1 MIINESFPGRVHAVA
16 ITDVGARHTA
26 MGLPNQDC
34 SAFYFQDD
42 QFFMAVS
49 DGVGSCKHAEAG
61 SKLACRI
68 SRIAFEHLLEGS
80 LPWNGNAIVKEICAL
95 WKSNVP
101 SADPLDYCAT
111 LKAAFVKRGLLI
123 AVSIGDGLLLAAD
136 SRQQLHAKE
145 KASDFLNETVCLYPG
160 VKEKPFWYQE
170 MFTFPGACA
179 IFLCSDGIAN
189 ALLENRESLLI
200 ETIRS
205 EIGMATL
212 REELTELFE
221 DARLMNADDK
231 TLGVVKY
238 DY

>member
-1 MIINESFPGRVHAVA
+1 MIINESFPGKVHAVA
-16 ITDVGARHTA
+16 ITDIGARHTA

-34 SAFYFQDD
+34 SAFYFHDD

-49 DGVGSCKHAEAG
+49 DGVGSCKHADAG
-61 SKLACRI
+61 SKLACQI
-68 SRIAFEHLLEGS
+68 SRIIFDHLLDGS
-80 LPWNGNAIVKEICAL
+80 FPWNGDAIVKEICSL
-95 WKSNVP
+95 WTLKVP

-111 LKAAFVKRGLLI
+111 LKAAFVKQGLLI

-136 SRQQLHAKE
+136 SRQQIHAKE

-160 VKEKPFWYQE
+160 VTEKSFWCQE
-170 MFTFPGACA
+170 MNTFPGACA
-179 IFLCSDGIAN
+179 IFICSDGIAN
-189 ALLENRESLLI
+189 ALLENQESLLI
-200 ETIRS
+200 ETIRN
-205 EIGMATL
+205 ETDIDLL

-231 TLGVVKY
+231 TLEVVKY